1 MGGRGTILGMSTEK
15 PSPLTLS
22 VEQKGDAAIVTVT
35 GKLTIGNGDYLYKP
49 VCELMTNHKR
59 IILDLG
65 GLTHMD
71 SMGLGTLVRLYVHS
85 KTTGATIELR
95 NLGKKVKD
103 LMIMTNLLPVFAT
116 VGETRT
122 WM

>member
-1 MGGRGTILGMSTEK
+1 MSEK
-15 PSPLTLS
+15 PITIT
-22 VEQKGDAAIVTVT
+22 VERKGDTAIVTVA
-35 GKLTIGNGDYLYKP
+35 GKLTIGNGDHLYKP
-49 VCELMTNHKR
+49 VCELMNDHKR

-85 KTTGATIELR
+85 KTKGATIELR
-95 NLGKKVKD
+95 SLGKKVKD

>member
-1 MGGRGTILGMSTEK
+1 MSTK
-15 PSPLTLS
+15 PCPLTLS
-22 VEQKGDAAIVTVT
+22 VEHKGDVAIVIVT
-35 GKLTIGNGDYLYKP
+35 GKLTIGNGDYLYAP
-49 VCELMTNHKR
+49 VCELMNDHKR

-85 KTTGATIELR
+85 KTKGSTIELR
-95 NLGKKVKD
+95 NLGKKVRD
-103 LMIMTNLLPVFAT
+103 LMIMTNLMPVFAT

>member
-1 MGGRGTILGMSTEK
+1 MSAK
-15 PSPLTLS
+15 PAPLTLT
-22 VEQKGDAAIVTVT
+22 VEQKGDTALIHVV
-35 GKLTIGNGDYLYKP
+35 GRLTIGNGDHLYKP
-49 VCELMTNHKR
+49 VCELMSDHKR

-85 KTTGATIELR
+85 KTKGATIELR
-95 NLGKKVKD
+95 NLGKKVHE
-103 LMIMTNLLPVFAT
+103 LMVMANLLPVFAS